1 MTTTRVSRRAC
12 STPTPVV
19 RRSRRSSSRVVP
31 RRPAR
36 AQNDDALDETVLASS
51 RRACLARVAVAATT
65 LAHVSPSFA
74 RAFADPRTE
83 VRREIRPSDFESLD
97 AFERARSRRR
107 PDATRDDARGIPV
120 SLSSSGESEEDESG
134 AMAYTEPPPR
144 VVREV
149 TGETRGA
156 EARRAASAAF
166 QWSVI
171 LGVAYAIR
179 RAQTRSETVS
189 KSLAKRFKYAET
201 TPRALVG
208 TKWRV
213 TADVGR
219 ESGTWMP
226 PNWAA
231 SGMRLVVPVAVE
243 FKEGGVVEP
252 IATGAFTPTT
262 FAPGTWKI
270 DGDTL
275 RFNLKMVG
283 GLSRGDVV
291 FDEELLYFK
300 TLVWGDKI
308 SANRGRLLVNQTRFF
323 IRREWR
329 SVGTFK
335 VERVDEDAAANGA
348 QLVPPMRVRVP
359 E

>member
-1 MTTTRVSRRAC
+1 MTTRVSRRAR

-19 RRSRRSSSRVVP
+19 RRSRRSSRVVP

-36 AQNDDALDETVLASS
+36 ARNDALDETALASSS
-51 RRACLARVAVAATT
+51 RRACLARVAVAAMT
-65 LAHVSPSFA
+65 LARVSPSFA
-74 RAFADPRTE
+74 RVFADPRTE
-83 VRREIRPSDFESLD
+83 VRREIRRSDFESLD

-144 VVREV
+144 VVREA

-231 SGMRLVVPVAVE
+231 SGMRLVLPVAVE

-335 VERVDEDAAANGA
+335 VERLDEDAAANGA